1 MKKTEER
8 IKGYEY
14 TISRLHT
21 LIPIYNKTLQEE
33 ETRARNK
40 RATKKGNKRKKKATN
55 KDTDRVEGRETALK
69 ERRHC
74 TGSALTRSHL
84 SGNLLK

>member
-14 TISRLHT
+14 TITRLHT

-33 ETRARNK
+33 ETRTRNK
-40 RATKKGNKRKKKATN
+40 RATKKGKKRKK
-55 KDTDRVEGRETALK
+55 RQ
-69 ERRHC
+69 
-74 TGSALTRSHL
+74 LTRTPTEWRDEKLH
-84 SGNLLK
+84 